1 MENASKENSGKVIE
15 KKMSCE
21 ILSTRFRAFLSY
33 FLPMVYGVSLF
44 SVAWLK
50 VSSPIFIAV
59 CLAFGS
65 IDVITSIV
73 GMIGILCPSGL
84 AIRSTIPLLA
94 MENLVTFLISI
105 GLFIESIMYKEN
117 TKDFLILDFSVG
129 LTISFVLMISTILS
143 VICIW
148 KISDYLNEIE
158 ASSIFEELS
167 GKKFRSS
174 KYMNSINKISSNLD
188 NKPLLSKLSSRDII
202 KNKEIK
208 SSDAN
213 INTTNNINH
222 SDNNLAIVIKE

>member
-1 MENASKENSGKVIE
+1 MEDAL
-15 KKMSCE
+15 KKNDGIAVKKISCE
-21 ILSTRFRAFLSY
+21 IFSTRFRAFLSY

-50 VSSPIFIAV
+50 VSSPIFVAI

-105 GLFIESIMYKEN
+105 GLFVESIMYKEN
-117 TKDFLILDFSVG
+117 TKDFLMLDFSVG
-129 LTISFVLMISTILS
+129 LTISFVLMISTVLS
-143 VICIW
+143 VIFVW

-158 ASSIFEELS
+158 ATSIFEELS
-167 GKKFRSS
+167 VKKTRSS
-174 KYMNSINKISSNLD
+174 KHIKSINKISSNLD
-188 NKPLLSKLSSRDII
+188 NKPLLPKSNSKDPI
-202 KNKEIK
+202 KNREANTNTKD
-208 SSDAN
+208 SSE
-213 INTTNNINH
+213 
-222 SDNNLAIVIKE
+222 SDHNLAIVIKE

>member
-1 MENASKENSGKVIE
+1 MEDAL
-15 KKMSCE
+15 KKNDEIVDKKKISCE
-21 ILSTRFRAFLSY
+21 IFSTRFRAFLSY

-50 VSSPIFIAV
+50 VSSPIFVAI

-105 GLFIESIMYKEN
+105 GLLVESIMYKEN
-117 TKDFLILDFSVG
+117 TKDFLMLDFSVG
-129 LTISFVLMISTILS
+129 LTISFVLMISTVLS
-143 VICIW
+143 VIFVW

-158 ASSIFEELS
+158 ATSIFEELS
-167 GKKFRSS
+167 GKKVRSS
-174 KYMNSINKISSNLD
+174 KHIKSINRISSNLD
-188 NKPLLSKLSSRDII
+188 KPLLSKHNPKDTIADKETNI
-202 KNKEIK
+202 KV
-208 SSDAN
+208 
-213 INTTNNINH
+213 
-222 SDNNLAIVIKE
+222 SDNNESDHNLAIVIKE

>member
-1 MENASKENSGKVIE
+1 MENVSKKHDDKVIK

-33 FLPMVYGVSLF
+33 FLPMVYGISLF

-73 GMIGILCPSGL
+73 GMIGVLCPSGL

-105 GLFIESIMYKEN
+105 GLLVESIIYKEN
-117 TKDFLILDFSVG
+117 TKDYLILDFSVG

-158 ASSIFEELS
+158 ATSIFEELS
-167 GKKFRSS
+167 GKKVRSS

-188 NKPLLSKLSSRDII
+188 NKPLLSKLNSKNSEVKNQDISNN
-202 KNKEIK
+202 NK
-208 SSDAN
+208 SAN
-213 INTTNNINH
+213 DPN
-222 SDNNLAIVIKE
+222 NNLAIVIKE